1 MADGRRC
8 ACRNPA
14 EPVPGERRN
23 MSFTARLSIAMISL
37 VVLTAAAVG
46 VLIYRRATTDALPL
60 ALRDLQGRTALIG
73 SDLEAYVEGARADVR
88 ALAELQASVAA
99 AGALSP
105 QAGGTAADETADRWR
120 RHLGEAFLA
129 EMGAKTSYL
138 QLRLIG
144 TGGREIVRA
153 ERAGPGAAARLVA
166 ADALQDKS
174 GRPYFRKTVRLAKGA
189 VYVSPIDYNVEHGAL
204 QRPYLPTMRIAA
216 SVVSAAGTTLGIVV
230 VNLDM
235 RPILARLPDERTP
248 GSTLYLVDEHGNYLV
263 SPRTSRDFAFERGHR
278 ARIQDDWPQLADMLE
293 APKPGSRRIA
303 GPAGPVA
310 VAGWPV
316 LLAGSR
322 RVTVFETIPV
332 PALLAANGL
341 VASSSIVI
349 GIVAA
354 ALAALVGVL
363 LGISFARPV
372 HAITLAVT
380 AAADGGAARLPTDA
394 SGEVG
399 KLAHAIGR
407 YMQREVLLGA
417 IISSSPDAI
426 LTKDLDG
433 TITSWNPAAEALY
446 GYSAAEA
453 VGAHLDI
460 IVPPDRRAELEGIMR
475 KVAEGEHV
483 REMLTQRL
491 DKAGIRRDISLTIS
505 PLRDHSGRITGATT
519 IACDVTRRLA
529 DQKRLQQLQAE
540 AAHAARVNAAGQM
553 AASLA
558 HELNQPLTAVL
569 NYVRSARRIFAAQGF
584 AAEDQALMLVD
595 KAAEQSRR
603 AGAIVRRL
611 GDFIGNQHAQVEM
624 ADINRVVEDGIETA
638 LMSRPDDE
646 SSVERRYG
654 EGLPRLPIDRI
665 QIQQVVVNLVRNG
678 LEAMADSG
686 TRRLTATTRAAGGT
700 VEVAISDTG
709 PGVDANDLPQIFE
722 AFRTSKP
729 KGMGIGLAVSRSIVE
744 AHGGRLAVETGDD
757 GTTFRFT
764 LPAEVLP
771 DGAKPR

>member
-1 MADGRRC
+1 
-8 ACRNPA
+8 
-14 EPVPGERRN
+14 

-46 VLIYRRATTDALPL
+46 ILIYQRATTDALPL

-73 SDLEAYVEGARADVR
+73 SDLEAYVESARADVG

-105 QAGGTAADETADRWR
+105 QAGGTAADETTDRWR

-129 EMGAKTSYL
+129 EMGAKTSYM

-144 TGGREIVRA
+144 AGGKEIVRA
-153 ERAGPGAAARLVA
+153 ERAGPGAARLVA

-174 GRPYFRKTVRLAKGA
+174 GRPYFRKSVGLAKNA
-189 VYVSPIDYNVEHGAL
+189 AYVSPIDYNVEHGAF
-204 QRPYLPTMRIAA
+204 QRPYLPTMRMATP
-216 SVVSAAGTTLGIVV
+216 VVSAAGTTVGIVV

-248 GSTLYLVDEHGNYLV
+248 KSTLYLVDEHGNYLV
-263 SPRTSRDFAFERGHR
+263 SPRKSQDFAFERGHR

-303 GPAGPVA
+303 GPSGPVA
-310 VAGWPV
+310 VASWPI
-316 LLAGSR
+316 LLAGSL

-341 VASSSIVI
+341 VARSSIVI

-354 ALAALVGVL
+354 LLAALVGVL

-380 AAADGGAARLPTDA
+380 AAADGAAARLPTDA

-399 KLAHAIGR
+399 KLAHAVGR

-417 IISSSPDAI
+417 IVSSSPDAI

-519 IACDVTRRLA
+519 IARDVTRRLA

-584 AAEDQALMLVD
+584 AAEDQAMMLVD

-646 SSVERRYG
+646 SPVERRYG
-654 EGLPRLPIDRI
+654 ESLPRLPIDRI
-665 QIQQVVVNLVRNG
+665 QMQQVVVNLVRNG

-686 TRRLTATTRAAGGT
+686 TRRLTVTTRAAGGA

-722 AFRTSKP
+722 AFKTSKP

-744 AHGGRLAVETGDD
+744 AHGGRLAVETGNG
-757 GTTFRFT
+757 GTTFRFA